1 MGRTVWLPPAA
12 GRPSLALAR
21 YACCTGLG
29 ALLVPASTVATL
41 RLSRSCVVWDTEAL
55 ALPKAAGGGTGVCG
69 VTGGRAAPAA
79 AMLNSSAMQSTSCSA
94 MLTCSSASEA
104 SLVVLH
110 TAAGPSSLRLG
121 RWLACMRARS
131 SEGSAML

>member
-12 GRPSLALAR
+12 GRPSLALDR

-41 RLSRSCVVWDTEAL
+41 RLSRSCVVSDTEAL
-55 ALPKAAGGGTGVCG
+55 ARPKAAGGGAGVCG

-79 AMLNSSAMQSTSCSA
+79 AMLNSSAMQSTTCRA
-94 MLTCSSASEA
+94 ILTCNSASET
-104 SLVVLH
+104 LVVLH
-110 TAAGPSSLRLG
+110 TAAGPSSLQLG
-121 RWLACMRARS
+121 RWLACMLARS